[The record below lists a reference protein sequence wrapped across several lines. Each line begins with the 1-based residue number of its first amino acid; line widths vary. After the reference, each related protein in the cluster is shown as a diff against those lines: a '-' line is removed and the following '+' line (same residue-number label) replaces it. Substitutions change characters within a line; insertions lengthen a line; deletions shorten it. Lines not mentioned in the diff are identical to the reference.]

1 MSALAESG
9 IAGMRGAALVPPDA
23 EQDAILAWWARLVDA
38 VGALA
43 QRYPRTY
50 GSTIP
55 ATWAEDAETV
65 ELLALIT
72 RWRAELDAQDSAAHE
87 GVAGTLQM
95 QLDGMLFPESGIEH
109 ARRAW
114 EWHALRD
121 GWLRRLAETGRAPI
135 GAGAVEPRR

>member
-1 MSALAESG
+1 
-9 IAGMRGAALVPPDA
+9 MRGAALVPPDD
-23 EQDAILAWWARLVDA
+23 EEDASLCWWGRLVEA

-43 QRYPRTY
+43 RRYPRTF

-72 RWRAELDAQDSAAHE
+72 RWRAELDAQDSAAHTS
-87 GVAGTLQM
+87 VAGTLQM
-95 QLDGMLFPESGIEH
+95 QLEGMLFPESGIEQ

-121 GWLRRLAETGRAPI
+121 TWLGRLAETGRAPL
-135 GAGAVEPRR
+135 GAGALEITR